1 MDFLYFFASFS
12 YGFIISPCYSVN
24 LCIQMSISFPF
35 SFSFHFS
42 FYVIL
47 FLKCYIFK
55 IYLSHVK
62 VQKYV
67 YSVSILKVYN

>member
-1 MDFLYFFASFS
+1 MDFLYFFALFT

-24 LCIQMSISFPF
+24 LCIQMSIAFL

-42 FYVIL
+42 SYVIL
-47 FLKCYIFK
+47 FLKYYIFK

-62 VQKYV
+62 VQKHM